1 MSVTNPRIPAMSI
14 PSDTTD
20 CDGTVPSGGHN
31 DPQQAVTVVEPS
43 ARKAAEPK
51 ANEPPISSERLQ
63 RAELK
68 IVTLL
73 GEGGMGRVSLAFDPV
88 LSREVAVKE
97 LSRELSG
104 TESFRQDF
112 IREARTNGGLHHPGI
127 VPVHALHIGQDGS
140 LMFTMQAVKGQNLRE
155 WLDSPERSV
164 GSRQRLEDGL
174 EIFLKICDALAYA
187 HSRGILHCDIKPDN
201 VMVGG
206 YGSYYL
212 MDWGLSR
219 PLVHE
224 VPSSTCGT
232 PAYMAP
238 EQARNHPLDE
248 RADIFGL
255 GAILLEIMASTGP
268 YGRGTAAYC
277 QARAVRGDVI
287 DVFAAAQGVG
297 VAPRVCKIIQRAIAP
312 QREDRYQTVT
322 ELRDDVRAFLLG
334 GFHLPRRT
342 FAAGS
347 LLVKEGDVED
357 TAYMLVNG
365 RCRVFRQVNGVL
377 TTMRHLGPGD
387 ILGELSL
394 LLDTPRTASIEA
406 ETDCTAL
413 VIDRDA
419 IERSGA
425 MVGWPAALMRALAHR
440 FREMELRQDEAA
452 SSRKPSAPPADGN
465 GEQ

>member
-1 MSVTNPRIPAMSI
+1 MTT
-14 PSDTTD
+14 PSDATQ
-20 CDGTVPSGGHN
+20 CDGTVPSGGHD

-43 ARKAAEPK
+43 IARATDRTSGDA
-51 ANEPPISSERLQ
+51 PISSERLQ
-63 RAELK
+63 QADLK
-68 IVTLL
+68 IGTLL
-73 GEGGMGRVSLAFDPV
+73 GQGGMGRVSLAFDPV
-88 LSREVAVKE
+88 LSREVAVKQ
-97 LSRELSG
+97 LSRELSDN
-104 TESFRQDF
+104 EAFRQDF
-112 IREARTNGGLHHPGI
+112 IREARINGGLHHPGI
-127 VPVHALHIGQDGS
+127 VPVHALHIGADGS
-140 LMFTMQAVKGQNLRE
+140 LMFTMQAVNGQNLRE
-155 WLDSPERSV
+155 WLESPERPV
-164 GSRQRLEDGL
+164 GSRQRLEEGL

-187 HSRGILHCDIKPDN
+187 HSRGVLHCDIKPDN

-219 PLVHE
+219 PFVHE
-224 VPSSTCGT
+224 VPASTCGT

-238 EQARNHPLDE
+238 EQARNHTLDE
-248 RADIFGL
+248 RADIFCL
-255 GAILLEIMASTGP
+255 GAILLEIMADTTP

-287 DVFAAAQGVG
+287 DVVAAAQGVG
-297 VAPRVCKIIQRAIAP
+297 VSPRVCKIIQRAIAP
-312 QREDRYQTVT
+312 KREDRYQTVT

-347 LLVKEGDVED
+347 LLVKEGDLED
-357 TAYMLVNG
+357 TAYMLVSG
-365 RCRVFRQVNGVL
+365 RCRVYRQVNGVE
-377 TTMRHLGPGD
+377 TTLRHIGTGD

-425 MVGWPAALMRALAHR
+425 MVGWPAALMRALAFR
-440 FREMELRQDEAA
+440 FRELELRHDEAL
-452 SSRKPSAPPADGN
+452 SSSKAGQLAGDDK
-465 GEQ
+465 GER

>member
-1 MSVTNPRIPAMSI
+1 MSETEPRIPAVSL
-14 PSDTTD
+14 PGDATE

-31 DPQQAVTVVEPS
+31 DPRHAVTVVEHGPG
-43 ARKAAEPK
+43 KAAAPK
-51 ANEPPISSERLQ
+51 TSEAQVASEQLQ
-63 RAELK
+63 PAELK

-88 LSREVAVKE
+88 LSRQVAVKE
-97 LSRELSG
+97 LSSDLSD
-104 TESFRQDF
+104 TETFRQDF

-127 VPVHALHIGQDGS
+127 VPVHALHIGKDGS
-140 LMFTMQAVKGQNLRE
+140 LMFTMQAVNGQNLRE
-155 WLDSPERSV
+155 WLDNPERSV

-187 HSRGILHCDIKPDN
+187 HSRGVLHCDIKPDN

-212 MDWGLSR
+212 MDWGLAR
-219 PLVHE
+219 PLSHQQ
-224 VPSSTCGT
+224 VPSGTCGT

-238 EQARNHPLDE
+238 EQARNQLLDE

-255 GAILLEIMASTGP
+255 GAILLEIMANTGP

-312 QREDRYQTVT
+312 KREDRYQTVT

-347 LLVKEGDVED
+347 LLVKEGDLED
-357 TAYMLVNG
+357 TAYMLVSG

-377 TTMRHLGPGD
+377 TDMRHLGPGD

-394 LLDTPRTASIEA
+394 LLDTPRTASVEA
-406 ETDCTAL
+406 ETD
-413 VIDRDA
+413 
-419 IERSGA
+419 
-425 MVGWPAALMRALAHR
+425 
-440 FREMELRQDEAA
+440 
-452 SSRKPSAPPADGN
+452 
-465 GEQ
+465 